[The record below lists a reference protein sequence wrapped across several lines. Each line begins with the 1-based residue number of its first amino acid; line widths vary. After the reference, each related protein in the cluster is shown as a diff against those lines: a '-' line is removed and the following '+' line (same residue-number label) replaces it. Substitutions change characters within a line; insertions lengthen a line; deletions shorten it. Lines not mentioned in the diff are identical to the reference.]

1 MIAGYIGGMVGAAH
15 DPSEPF
21 EPTTKTLGLS
31 ILGWAELGNDAGMR
45 K

>member
-1 MIAGYIGGMVGAAH
+1 MIVGYIGGMVGAAH

-31 ILGWAELGNDAGMR
+31 ILGWVELGNDGVTR